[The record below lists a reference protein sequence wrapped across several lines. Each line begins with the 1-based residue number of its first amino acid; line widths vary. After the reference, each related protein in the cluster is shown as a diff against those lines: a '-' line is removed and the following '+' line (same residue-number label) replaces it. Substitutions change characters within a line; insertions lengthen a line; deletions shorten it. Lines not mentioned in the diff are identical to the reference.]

1 MRELAR
7 RVVATIAA
15 AVLVALV
22 AGDLLVRRVRTWGNG
37 HSLTGSVVTSL
48 LGLAVAALIV
58 DEVVAR
64 RQRRERAVSV
74 AVQALIVYGQARR
87 ALNAVVAARRDEG
100 VKVSPAEELRSL
112 ATMLLTAAP
121 NLFDD
126 LDARRF
132 LEEAERLS
140 VLLVRAAAD
149 RSGDA
154 FSASVEL
161 ARSRLDAA
169 AEPLV
174 SRIPAHDRALLEGQ
188 S

>member
-1 MRELAR
+1 
-7 RVVATIAA
+7 
-15 AVLVALV
+15 
-22 AGDLLVRRVRTWGNG
+22 
-37 HSLTGSVVTSL
+37 
-48 LGLAVAALIV
+48 
-58 DEVVAR
+58 
-64 RQRRERAVSV
+64 V

-87 ALNAVVAARRDEG
+87 ALNAVVAARRDDG
-100 VKVSPAEELRSL
+100 VRVLHAEELRSL

-140 VLLVRAAAD
+140 VLLVRAAGD

-154 FSASVEL
+154 FSASVEF
-161 ARSRLDAA
+161 ARTRLDAA

-174 SRIPAHDRALLEGQ
+174 SRIPAHDRALLEGL